1 MVFRVFFAI
10 LYVCKWKFRYGCDKK
25 YKIKTY
31 NLDRNFAK
39 LRADQTDDGHSSDD
53 EEIYQAAKRIYL
65 EREHEIMNQKGIK
78 DQSYSEM
85 EVLEIAMEQEHDRN
99 MSKRDNEDADYYRN
113 DLEDADDEELE
124 DRLIEA
130 ARVARRPLNM
140 DEVIRESRGKFDG
153 ANMSNSIISGVLS
166 QNDVQLLQRSTVRAD
181 SFISRYSFSN
191 GPQSSYRSK
200 QL

>member
-1 MVFRVFFAI
+1 
-10 LYVCKWKFRYGCDKK
+10 
-25 YKIKTY
+25 
-31 NLDRNFAK
+31 
-39 LRADQTDDGHSSDD
+39 
-53 EEIYQAAKRIYL
+53 
-65 EREHEIMNQKGIK
+65 
-78 DQSYSEM
+78 M
-85 EVLEIAMEQEHDRN
+85 EVLEIAMEKEHDRN
-99 MSKRDNEDADYYRN
+99 MSKVGKEDADYYRN

-130 ARVARRPLNM
+130 ARVAKRPLNM

-166 QNDVQLLQRSTVRAD
+166 QNDVQLLQRSTVRAE
-181 SFISRYSFSN
+181 SFTSRYSFSN